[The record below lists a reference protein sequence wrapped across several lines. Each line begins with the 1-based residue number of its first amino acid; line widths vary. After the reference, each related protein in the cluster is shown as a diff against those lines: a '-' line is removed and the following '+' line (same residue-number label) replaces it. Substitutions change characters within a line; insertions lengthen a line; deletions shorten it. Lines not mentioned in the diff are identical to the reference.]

1 MSHLG
6 SIAIPRAAPAR
17 YRTDMTRIID
27 EKIAEATREHGRA
40 VAKERSLRVL
50 DRLVVWTS

>member
-1 MSHLG
+1 
-6 SIAIPRAAPAR
+6 
-17 YRTDMTRIID
+17 MTRIID